1 VVIAGP
7 TTLSAIVSSL
17 RMGFQTLVVEQRAAE
32 VWRVLGAV
40 KTEFGK
46 FGGVLDRVQRQL
58 HTVTRTIE
66 ETGTRTRVMERRL
79 RAVEQMDLAESAT
92 ILALPAV
99 GLAASEGDNASV
111 MAEEEVT
118 GAA

>member
-1 VVIAGP
+1 
-7 TTLSAIVSSL
+7 LSSL

-79 RAVEQMDLAESAT
+79 RAVEQMEPAESAT
-92 ILALPAV
+92 ILALPV
-99 GLAASEGDNASV
+99 ASLEDR
-111 MAEEEVT
+111 EEEVASSAGDEDVP

>member
-1 VVIAGP
+1 MNGP
-7 TTLSAIVSSL
+7 A
-17 RMGFQTLVVEQRAAE
+17 VEEQ
-32 VWRVLGAV
+32 WRVLGAV

-79 RAVEQMDLAESAT
+79 RAVEQMDPAESAT
-92 ILALPAV
+92 ILALPNV
-99 GLAASEGDNASV
+99 GLADVESDDASEVKDD
-111 MAEEEVT
+111 ELT